1 MVGFDSP
8 VPRSAMAVQVG
19 CSHEFSSFFVR
30 PIASWPISEHRPVRF
45 EYAQLAPSLLFVAL
59 LWYLVGRWF
68 DRKWVGTDGS
78 SGGKKPRWTVLFLF
92 TLLCAGGASIDIEST
107 SDYLLSGAVIWMA
120 IGLFS

>member
-8 VPRSAMAVQVG
+8 VARLAMAVPVG
-19 CSHEFSSFFVR
+19 CSHEFSSFLFGLLL
-30 PIASWPISEHRPVRF
+30 SWPISEHRPVRF
-45 EYAQLAPSLLFVAL
+45 ECAQLAPSLLFVAL

-78 SGGKKPRWTVLFLF
+78 SFGKKPPWTVLFLF

-107 SDYLLSGAVIWMA
+107 SDYLQ
-120 IGLFS
+120 